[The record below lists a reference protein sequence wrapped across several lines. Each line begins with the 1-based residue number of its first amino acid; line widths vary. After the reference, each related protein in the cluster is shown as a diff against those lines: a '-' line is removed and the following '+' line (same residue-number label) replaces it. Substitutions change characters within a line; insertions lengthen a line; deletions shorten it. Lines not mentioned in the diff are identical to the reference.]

1 MKEASCLFI
10 EGAIYFEI
18 SLMGM
23 ICDDLV
29 FLVDGCTSKL
39 NSFYF
44 MITTPRNFEEIWR
57 GRRIVNIQDGKM
69 DNQRTT

>member
-44 MITTPRNFEEIWR
+44 MITTPRNFEKIW
-57 GRRIVNIQDGKM
+57 
-69 DNQRTT
+69 